1 MFGLGL
7 MRKRNFWYEVRCEGG
22 EFFDLPPKFNC
33 EWSTNYRRFRRFNT
47 AHDFCRELKSR
58 GLEPYIEKWIK
69 LSKRSPKYSESGT
82 YRVITFLPN
91 YD

>member
-1 MFGLGL
+1 
-7 MRKRNFWYEVRCEGG
+7 MRKRNYYYKVRCEGG

-33 EWSTNYRRFRRFNT
+33 ERSANYMWFRRYNT

-69 LSKRSPKYSESGT
+69 LSKCSPKYSESRT
-82 YRVITFLPN
+82 HRVITFLPN